1 MAHGFKCPGLDS
13 WWYGVPLL
21 VRGPL
26 LSLPIVLATDYP
38 PMQTVFV
45 NLILSVFLL
54 IETLSWPWKV
64 PLLNIMDMWL
74 SLCLMLLVMGS
85 ALYLDSVEGVMA
97 QFASAFSTVACKH
110 AMCTLPA
117 QYQHNHSRTC
127 SYNMDSNYIQCGP
140 KISIS

>member
-1 MAHGFKCPGLDS
+1 MLCLLINTVNFSGQITGRAGLDS

-85 ALYLDSVEGVMA
+85 ALYLESVEGVMA
-97 QFASAFSTVACKH
+97 QFASAFSTVPSH
-110 AMCTLPA
+110 DL
-117 QYQHNHSRTC
+117 
-127 SYNMDSNYIQCGP
+127 
-140 KISIS
+140 